1 MRPPRGVFLLACAL
15 AGTLLLTGCG
25 RDTPSRPRHVVLQ
38 PVAAQGP
45 DPFTRSTVT
54 VPSTPPAPATTTGGR
69 PRSVSGGTPGLYG
82 GVQGVAGCDIER
94 QIALLTAD
102 RAKAAAFARA
112 EGVAASAIPG
122 HLRALTPVVLRAD
135 TRVTDHGYRDGRAT
149 ARQAVLQAGTAVLVD
164 DRGVPR
170 LRCACGNPLRPPTA
184 TPGAPSPRSLPWP
197 DYRPGQVVVVT
208 PAPRPLTLLTLVDV
222 VTRAWIERG
231 PGPDASRDRALPA
244 SAWAVTSPAPEPRA
258 GAVPPPARRP
268 PDPAAPARRPQEQPV
283 PAAPDLPVTGPDP
296 AGDTPSDPV
305 ASDVGDDLGP
315 VTVPE
320 LPDAPDGGG
329 LIPDGLADGLPDG
342 LPDAVLDGSPTGV
355 PGGSDPA
362 DPFAGAGGPAGDL
375 PG

>member
-1 MRPPRGVFLLACAL
+1 MRPPRGVCVLACAL
-15 AGTLLLTGCG
+15 AGALLLTGCG
-25 RDTPSRPRHVVLQ
+25 GDTPSRPERVVLQ

-54 VPSTPPAPATTTGGR
+54 VPSRPPAPATTAGGR

-82 GVQGVAGCDIER
+82 GVQGVAGCDVER

-112 EGVAASAIPG
+112 EGVAVSAVPG

-170 LRCACGNPLRPPTA
+170 LRCACGSPLRPPAA

-208 PAPRPLTLLTLVDV
+208 PAPHALTLLTLVDV
-222 VTRAWIERG
+222 VTRAWIERA

-244 SAWAVTSPAPEPRA
+244 PAWAVTSPAPEPRA
-258 GAVPPPARRP
+258 GAVPPPVRRP
-268 PDPAAPARRPQEQPV
+268 MSPAAPARRPQEQPV
-283 PAAPDLPVTGPDP
+283 AAAPDLPVTVPDP
-296 AGDTPSDPV
+296 AGDAPSDLV
-305 ASDVGDDLGP
+305 DDLDDLGP
-315 VTVPE
+315 VMVPDV
-320 LPDAPDGGG
+320 PDGLDGGG
-329 LIPDGLADGLPDG
+329 LMPDDLADGLPDAA
-342 LPDAVLDGSPTGV
+342 PDGSPTGV

-362 DPFAGAGGPAGDL
+362 DAYAGDL